1 MSIYD
6 ATTTLNFTNIYWI
19 GGSPCSG
26 KSSVAD
32 LLAEKYGFALY
43 RCDEAFYEHRKIVT
57 AELQPVF
64 HRLVHLS
71 SEDLW
76 MRPVAQ
82 QVAEEIACYHE
93 EFPLILEDLLAY
105 PRTQPVLVEGAAL
118 LPECVYPLLS
128 HPRRAIWI
136 VPTGEFQMHHYQ
148 QRAWAKDV
156 VKACS
161 DPEQAFLNWMQRD
174 IAFAHHVAHEAAR
187 QALPLLVVG
196 EQRSLVENI
205 AWSEQYLGLSL

>member
-6 ATTTLNFTNIYWI
+6 VTTTHNFANIYWI
-19 GGSPCSG
+19 GGSPCAG

-32 LLAEKYGFALY
+32 ALVEKYGSVLY
-43 RCDEAFYEHRKIVT
+43 RCDEAFYEHCKIVT
-57 AELQPVF
+57 AKRQPIF
-64 HRLVHLS
+64 HRLIRLS

-82 QVAEEIACYHE
+82 QVEEEIAFYHE

-128 HPRRAIWI
+128 HLCRAVWI
-136 VPTGEFQMHHYQ
+136 VPTGEFQMHHYR

-174 IAFAHHVAHEAAR
+174 IAFAQHVSREATR
-187 QALPLLVVG
+187 RALPLLTVDG
-196 EQRSLVENI
+196 HSSLAENI
-205 AWSEQYLGLSL
+205 AWTEQHLGFS